1 MTDLDLDI
9 CDLATTRSF
18 DLSQYSIT
26 ITIEKSNT
34 QQPFRFDRVPQ
45 LVLQSHDIDMIML
58 GATFAPKPSHCSN

>member
-34 QQPFRFDRVPQ
+34 QQPSGLIKCHRWFSSRMT
-45 LVLQSHDIDMIML
+45 LI
-58 GATFAPKPSHCSN
+58 